1 MMKPTLVVAGAAGV
15 ALVVSLLR
23 AAKKHGLQPEK
34 ITHFEYL
41 FSVETLKYAV
51 DSGRCTPAV
60 IPKAPRAFCAM
71 MMYIH
76 ARAA

>member
-41 FSVETLKYAV
+41 FSLKTLKYV
-51 DSGRCTPAV
+51 GNSGRCAPAV
-60 IPKAPRAFCAM
+60 MPKAP
-71 MMYIH
+71 
-76 ARAA
+76 